1 MTSVKV
7 EVAQGCIVTW
17 KATLTQPVTLLDIK
31 NRISETSQSFK
42 GDAMTMQYRL
52 SHNADPMPDNTVFT
66 SNTKIFARKTVKT
79 SSSSTSTTPTTM
91 KTVKKSFE
99 PYLTKLADKTV
110 IKTSET
116 TITVEFESEVATDE
130 FLVSNFGIDMGAAK
144 RQRQKAAKEK
154 ERVALLARLAELNA
168 GENEGDDKS
177 ETEGDDK
184 SENEGDDK
192 SESEGSGSDSEG
204 EEIDIDDIDVVT
216 AVEPKQP
223 KPTKEEPIA
232 VAKSK
237 TSKGKK

>member
-7 EVAQGCIVTW
+7 EVAQGCVE
-17 KATLTQPVTLLDIK
+17 ATLTQPVTLLDIK
-31 NRISETSQSFK
+31 NRISETPQSFK
-42 GDAMTMQYRL
+42 GDAMTTQYRL
-52 SHNADPMPDNTVFT
+52 SHDADPMPDNTVFT
-66 SNTKIFARKTVKT
+66 SNTKIFAKKTVKT

-99 PYLTKLADKTV
+99 PYVTKLADKTV

-116 TITVEFESEVATDE
+116 TITVDFESEVATDE

-177 ETEGDDK
+177 E
-184 SENEGDDK
+184 NEGSDT
-192 SESEGSGSDSEG
+192 DSEG

-216 AVEPKQP
+216 AVEDIDVVTAVEPKQP
-223 KPTKEEPIA
+223 KQTKPTKEELKKEPIA

>member
-7 EVAQGCIVTW
+7 EVAQGCVVTW

-31 NRISETSQSFK
+31 SRISETSQSFK

-52 SHNADPMPDNTVFT
+52 SRDADPMPDNTVFT
-66 SNTKIFARKTVKT
+66 SNTKIFAKKTVKT
-79 SSSSTSTTPTTM
+79 SSSSTSTTPTT
-91 KTVKKSFE
+91 KKTAKTTVKKSFE
-99 PYLTKLADKTV
+99 PYVTKLADKTV

-116 TITVEFESEVATDE
+116 TITVDFESEVATDE

-144 RQRQKAAKEK
+144 RQMQKAAKEK
-154 ERVALLARLAELNA
+154 ERVALLARLAELDA
-168 GENEGDDKS
+168 GEN
-177 ETEGDDK
+177 EGDDK

-192 SESEGSGSDSEG
+192 SDSEGSDTDSEG

-216 AVEPKQP
+216 AVEPKQ
-223 KPTKEEPIA
+223 EPIA